1 MPEKALSYRTITHFF
16 ISGEAS
22 FSQMVPDRPSRPDAG
37 VLLVQARQRSSSQ
50 TSSADGSQSRRE
62 SFHRTVG
69 ACFFKKMAITGLFY
83 YLFSSLKQLT
93 VNMFTIKLCWCLDLN
108 RGSLVSE
115 ATALT
120 TQPQPLPTLGACSC
134 KRITVVKSQRLCQL
148 TLLHKVLIYGRNL
161 FTCYLGH

>member
-1 MPEKALSYRTITHFF
+1 MPERLFLIGQLPIFF

-62 SFHRTVG
+62 SFHRTFG
-69 ACFFKKMAITGLFY
+69 ACFLKKMAITGLFY

-93 VNMFTIKLCWCLDLN
+93 VNMFTIKLC
-108 RGSLVSE
+108 
-115 ATALT
+115 
-120 TQPQPLPTLGACSC
+120 
-134 KRITVVKSQRLCQL
+134 
-148 TLLHKVLIYGRNL
+148 
-161 FTCYLGH
+161 